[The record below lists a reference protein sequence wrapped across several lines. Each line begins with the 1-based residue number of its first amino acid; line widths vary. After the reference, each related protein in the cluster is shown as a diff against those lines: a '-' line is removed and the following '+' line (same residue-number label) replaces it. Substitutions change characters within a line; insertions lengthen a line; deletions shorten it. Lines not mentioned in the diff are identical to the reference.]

1 MLKELQNK
9 NPLQNEINNI
19 DEVIEIC
26 EGYRESL
33 IEYCQSYFE
42 FDYETAADCVQEAY
56 VALSKSLMQGKKI
69 HNYKAW
75 LYKVV
80 TNYGNKEIKKIIKRN
95 EYEFTDSEEKKKV
108 IENTSSF
115 TPDYADEMISDEKI
129 KKAWLEIINSL
140 EKDERTLYFEYY
152 CEHKRLAEIALK
164 LGISIDAVKKRNER
178 LKKKLKTM
186 AGKYKDF

>member
-9 NPLQNEINNI
+9 DPLQNEIHNI

-33 IEYCQSYFE
+33 IEYCKSYFK

-56 VALSKSLMQGKKI
+56 VALSKNLIQGTKI

-80 TNYGNKEIKKIIKRN
+80 TNYGSKEIKKIIKQN
-95 EYEFTDSEEKKKV
+95 EYEFIDSKEKEKS
-108 IENTSSF
+108 IENASSF
-115 TPDYADEMISDEKI
+115 TPDYVEEMISDEKI

-140 EKDERTLYFEYY
+140 KKDERTLYIEYY
-152 CEHKRLAEIALK
+152 CEHKKLAEIALE

-186 AGKYKDF
+186 AGKYKNF